1 MIESIWSW
9 FLHKYKQ
16 DCLGSF
22 IIILNLPKLIMKK
35 NYIFVQKII
44 YLYNLIYLFF
54 QYGTILLIYL
64 QSEFYWNS
72 PISILI
78 HSHENTSQ
86 NSFETVERIIALKV
100 SSKSFFFG
108 GKCSMFAFC
117 SCSFIHKSQK
127 VTSGQGELQAL
138 PPHDLVKSW
147 KQFKWTQPIT

>member
-35 NYIFVQKII
+35 NYIFVQFNLFVFSIWYNSTYIFTIGILLEFTYINSHPFSRKYIPEFIWNRRKDYSSEGKFKII
-44 YLYNLIYLFF
+44 
-54 QYGTILLIYL
+54 
-64 QSEFYWNS
+64 
-72 PISILI
+72 
-78 HSHENTSQ
+78 
-86 NSFETVERIIALKV
+86 
-100 SSKSFFFG
+100 FFFW